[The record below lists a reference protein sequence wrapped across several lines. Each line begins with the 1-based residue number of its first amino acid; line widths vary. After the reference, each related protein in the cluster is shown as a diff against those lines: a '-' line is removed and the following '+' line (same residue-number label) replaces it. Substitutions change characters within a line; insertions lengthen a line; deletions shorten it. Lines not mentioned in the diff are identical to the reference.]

1 MTRIPA
7 TVGVNEEGAVILYR
21 QKEGTVDITATA
33 DDQGQCMG
41 TLTVNIMDY
50 APVLESASVTVNKYR
65 ISGTDFVL
73 QRTKWQ
79 QHYERKRD

>member
-1 MTRIPA
+1 MIL
-7 TVGVNEEGAVILYR
+7 TVK
-21 QKEGTVDITATA
+21 KEGTVDITATA

-50 APVLESASVTVNKYR
+50 APVLESASVTVNKIPHQWY
-65 ISGTDFVL
+65 GL
-73 QRTKWQ
+73 CPARTKWQ